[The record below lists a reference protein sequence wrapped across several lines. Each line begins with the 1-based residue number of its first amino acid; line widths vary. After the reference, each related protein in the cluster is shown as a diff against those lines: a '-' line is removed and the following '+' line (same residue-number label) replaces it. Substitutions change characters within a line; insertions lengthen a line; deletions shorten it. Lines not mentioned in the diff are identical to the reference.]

1 MEQKLIDNKQH
12 GLVGDHLK
20 KYIKEESKLSI
31 ASAYFTLYAFE
42 ELKEELDKVDEFR
55 FLFTNPT
62 FVKSKNKII
71 QDKIKQNEQ
80 KLFGEEEELIYKN
93 NLNQAYIARELS
105 KYIKN
110 KAEIKTMISKSI
122 RESIFYIEDE
132 NGDDVS
138 ITGGVPLSASGLG
151 YTNSNSISNNQL
163 TDSKDFNKNL
173 KNTFDNIWRGFQ
185 PQELGLDI
193 LFF

>member
-93 NLNQAYIARELS
+93 NLNQAYI
-105 KYIKN
+105 
-110 KAEIKTMISKSI
+110 
-122 RESIFYIEDE
+122 E
-132 NGDDVS
+132 NY
-138 ITGGVPLSASGLG
+138 L
-151 YTNSNSISNNQL
+151 
-163 TDSKDFNKNL
+163 
-173 KNTFDNIWRGFQ
+173 NT
-185 PQELGLDI
+185 
-193 LFF
+193 